1 MNLTQ
6 IYWIFPNYHSQHFPH
21 LIVVHVL
28 LCFFMPQLVKL
39 SGECDYLSVGLYEFD
54 GLMLQFGED
63 IHGFLFGEVL
73 SECFNSRS

>member
-1 MNLTQ
+1 
-6 IYWIFPNYHSQHFPH
+6 
-21 LIVVHVL
+21 
-28 LCFFMPQLVKL
+28 MPQLVKL